1 MVRAGSVSDGPIIR
15 RVRFRLVR
23 TFAIGEDSRYKR
35 GMASLV
41 TSKGPNPGQRFTLLR
56 DSLLIGRQEDAD
68 IYLESLAVSR
78 QHARIFCHDE
88 EYFVEDVGSSNGTF
102 INGRRISGPTPL
114 TEHDAL
120 QIGPYILHLRAD
132 PPPAPTPLP
141 VPDQIVRA
149 EISAATSNL
158 TLFSQNPAHKL
169 QVVLEIAQHLGR
181 TLEMEPLL
189 SRLLEHLLRLFP
201 QADRGM
207 VLLCEDDR
215 LMVRAQLS
223 RHAKAAQG
231 DYPYSRTIV
240 HRALEG
246 GVGLLSEDVGGDPH
260 LVLSATMISL
270 NLRSFLCVPLL
281 GWESRRLGVIQ
292 LDCLRPGLAFSAN
305 DLELLTALAIQ
316 VSTVLE
322 NAALHAERLREERL
336 RQELRLARDI
346 QQSYLPADFELFE
359 DNNPELFA
367 RVHPAREV
375 SGDLYDFFRLHDGRL
390 AFFLGDVSGKG
401 MPAALFMI
409 AVRTLIR
416 HLAPAAD
423 SPADLLQRLNRAL
436 TEDNPTAL
444 FVTLLHGIYD
454 RADGSVTLASGG
466 HPPPLVRRRDG
477 RVEESPLPPGMLLG
491 SVAEPRISDTRLS
504 LERGETLILY
514 SDGFTEAFAPD
525 RKEMFGRERLCE
537 VLGGPNACLS
547 LEACAL
553 EASAAVQRFS
563 GQTELQ
569 DDQTLLLL
577 RRKL

>member
-1 MVRAGSVSDGPIIR
+1 
-15 RVRFRLVR
+15 
-23 TFAIGEDSRYKR
+23 
-35 GMASLV
+35 MASLV
-41 TSKGPNPGQRFTLLR
+41 TIKGPIPGQRFALNG

-78 QHARIFCHDE
+78 QHARIRCHDG
-88 EYFVEDVGSSNGTF
+88 EYFIEDVGSSNGTF
-102 INGRRISGPTPL
+102 INGQRISGPAPL

-120 QIGPYILHLRAD
+120 QIGPYVLNLRAD
-132 PPPAPTPLP
+132 PPADPNPQLL
-141 VPDQIVRA
+141 PDQIVRA
-149 EISAATSNL
+149 QISATPSNY

-181 TLEMEPLL
+181 TLEMDPLL

-207 VLLCEDDR
+207 VLLCEGDR
-215 LMVRAQLS
+215 LRVRAQHS
-223 RHAKAAQG
+223 RHAKPAQG

-240 HRALEG
+240 RRALDE
-246 GVGLLSEDVGGDPH
+246 GVGLLSEDVGGDPN

-281 GWESRRLGVIQ
+281 GWENRRLGVIQ
-292 LDCLRPGLAFSAN
+292 LDCLRTGHAFSAN
-305 DLELLTALAIQ
+305 DLELLTAVAIQ
-316 VSTVLE
+316 VATVLE

-336 RQELRLARDI
+336 RQEVRLARDI
-346 QQSYLPADFELFE
+346 QQAFLPADFELFE
-359 DNNPELFA
+359 DNDPELFA

-375 SGDLYDFFRLHDGRL
+375 SGDLYDFFRLPDGRL

-416 HLAPAAD
+416 HLAPSAT

-436 TEDNPTAL
+436 AEDNPTAL

-454 RADGSVTLASGG
+454 RADGSVLLSSGG
-466 HPPPLVRRRDG
+466 HPPPLLRRRDG
-477 RVEESPLPPGMLLG
+477 RVEEVDLPPGMLLG
-491 SVAEPRISDTRLS
+491 SMAEPRVRDTSLS
-504 LERGETLILY
+504 LQRGETLILY
-514 SDGFTEAFAPD
+514 TDGFTEAFTPD
-525 RKEMFGRERLCE
+525 HKEMFGRERLCD
-537 VLGGPNACLS
+537 VLGGAQTALS
-547 LEACAL
+547 LEACA
-553 EASAAVQRFS
+553 EAASAAVQRFS